1 MSTPR
6 PGPVVVVRGG
16 TEPTVVETAAV
27 IAQAVALGARADLVA
42 GSLAALRDARESVD
56 VATAS
61 PTSFGGR
68 LADPAPLRATTGWD
82 VHATPFWS
90 AEVRAARAAALEAFD
105 LAIGVAEQQE
115 RGMRLLAARLH
126 QAVRVY
132 DDADAA
138 ATALWQDSAL
148 LVAGGLSPVG
158 AAVAGVASVLAMGTV
173 GAWVSLKQG
182 RPSLYPFIT
191 SGQSLHPA
199 TIRALSRAI
208 GVFDVDRPWY
218 QMPTV
223 GNGASVLRGLLQPLR
238 DRFLRDPEV
247 RLVDPTYDLPTPTD
261 VRSAL
266 GAVEALKTDSTLSI
280 QRIVKDDGTPTW
292 VVAIPGTQPFNLR
305 SVFNMTSNYQLM
317 DDDPAVRAQ
326 ADSARAVMDAMR
338 QAGISP
344 DDDVVLVGHSQGGI
358 IASTV
363 AAATVGTY
371 NVRHV
376 VTAGS
381 PIGGHDLPPG
391 VKGTHFETQGEG
403 ISDTDG
409 AENRATAHQV
419 TVTGAF
425 VAPGGGPTAEW
436 PHSVPF
442 HQEVLDAAVEVGD
455 RGLEEHLTG
464 FEALLDGEADEPLVY
479 EARLVP
485 DPDTTFCIG
494 DVAIPRSLTPPWLP
508 GTPLPGAPGVP
519 LLGVPSPAPP
529 SLPGLPGFPA
539 TGGPGVGDLTAPGPD
554 GAGDGTGDGESR

>member
-1 MSTPR
+1 MSGAA
-6 PGPVVVVRGG
+6 PGPAVVVRGG

-27 IAQAVALGARADLVA
+27 VAQAVALGARADLVA
-42 GSLAALRDARESVD
+42 GSLAALRDARESVE
-56 VATAS
+56 VVTAS

-68 LADPAPLRATTGWD
+68 LAGPAPLRATTGWD

-90 AEVRAARAAALEAFD
+90 ADVRAARAAALEAFD
-105 LAIGVAEQQE
+105 LAIGVADEQE
-115 RGMRLLAARLH
+115 RGLRDLAERVH

-138 ATALWQDSAL
+138 TAALWQDAAL
-148 LVAGGLSPVG
+148 LVAGGLNPVG
-158 AAVAGVASVLAMGTV
+158 AAAAGIAGLLAMGTV

-199 TIRALSRAI
+199 TIRALSRAV
-208 GVFDVDRPWY
+208 GVLDVDRPWY

-247 RLVDPTYDLPTPTD
+247 RLVDPSSDLPTPTD

-266 GAVEALKTDSTLSI
+266 GAVEALEKDSTLSI
-280 QRIVKDDGTPTW
+280 QRIVKDDGTLTW
-292 VVAIPGTQPFNLR
+292 VVAIPGTQLLNPG

-326 ADSARAVMDAMR
+326 ADSARAVLEAMR
-338 QAGISP
+338 QAGIAP

-371 NVRHV
+371 TVRHV

-381 PIGGHDLPPG
+381 PVAGHALPPG
-391 VKGTHFETQGEG
+391 VKGTHIETQGEG

-409 AENRATAHQV
+409 AENRATADQV

-425 VAPGGGPTAEW
+425 MAPGGGPTTEW
-436 PHSVPF
+436 PHSVRH
-442 HQEVLDAAVEVGD
+442 HQETLDAAVEVGD
-455 RGLEEHLTG
+455 RGLEEHLDDV
-464 FEALLDGEADEPLVY
+464 ERWLDGEADEPLVY

-494 DVAIPRSLTPPWLP
+494 DVAVPRSLTPPWAP
-508 GTPLPGAPGVP
+508 GTPFPGAPGVP
-519 LLGVPSPAPP
+519 FPGVPT
-529 SLPGLPGFPA
+529 PGA
-539 TGGPGVGDLTAPGPD
+539 PGVPGIPSTGTQGAGDLTAPGPD
-554 GAGDGTGDGESR
+554 GGGGEDDAR

>member
-1 MSTPR
+1 MSGAA
-6 PGPVVVVRGG
+6 PGPAVVVRGG

-27 IAQAVALGARADLVA
+27 VAQAVALGARADLVA
-42 GSLAALRDARESVD
+42 GSLAALRDARESVE
-56 VATAS
+56 VVTAS

-68 LADPAPLRATTGWD
+68 LAGPAPLRATTGWD

-105 LAIGVAEQQE
+105 LAIGVADEQE
-115 RGMRLLAARLH
+115 RGLRDLAERVH

-138 ATALWQDSAL
+138 TAALWQDAAL
-148 LVAGGLSPVG
+148 LVAGGLNPVG
-158 AAVAGVASVLAMGTV
+158 AAAAGIAGLLAMGTV

-199 TIRALSRAI
+199 TIRALSRAV
-208 GVFDVDRPWY
+208 GVLDVDRPWY

-247 RLVDPTYDLPTPTD
+247 RLVDPSSDLPTPTD

-266 GAVEALKTDSTLSI
+266 GAVEALEKDSTLSI
-280 QRIVKDDGTPTW
+280 QRIVKDDGTLTW
-292 VVAIPGTQPFNLR
+292 VVAIPGTQLLNPG

-326 ADSARAVMDAMR
+326 ADSARAVLEAMR
-338 QAGISP
+338 QAGIAP

-371 NVRHV
+371 TVRHV

-381 PIGGHDLPPG
+381 PVAGHALPPG
-391 VKGTHFETQGEG
+391 VKGTHIETQGEG

-409 AENRATAHQV
+409 AENRATADQV

-425 VAPGGGPTAEW
+425 MAPGGGPTTEW
-436 PHSVPF
+436 PHSVRH
-442 HQEVLDAAVEVGD
+442 HQETLDAAVEVGD
-455 RGLEEHLTG
+455 RGLEEHLDDV
-464 FEALLDGEADEPLVY
+464 ERWLDGEADEPLVY

-494 DVAIPRSLTPPWLP
+494 DVAVPRSLTPPWAP
-508 GTPLPGAPGVP
+508 GTPFPGAPGVP
-519 LLGVPSPAPP
+519 FPGVPT
-529 SLPGLPGFPA
+529 PGA
-539 TGGPGVGDLTAPGPD
+539 PGVPGIPSTGTQGAGDLTAPGPD
-554 GAGDGTGDGESR
+554 GGGGEDDAR

>member
-1 MSTPR
+1 MSDPR
-6 PGPVVVVRGG
+6 PAPVVVVRGG
-16 TEPTVVETAAV
+16 TEATAVETGAV
-27 IAQAVALGARADLVA
+27 IAQAVALGSRADLVA
-42 GSLAALRDARESVD
+42 GTVAALRDARDAVD
-56 VATAS
+56 VATAT
-61 PTSFGGR
+61 PTAFGGR
-68 LADPAPLRATTGWD
+68 FAAPAPAPFPAASGWS
-82 VHATPFWS
+82 VHATPYWS

-115 RGMRLLAARLH
+115 GGLRFLAARLH

-132 DDADAA
+132 DDADADA
-138 ATALWQDSAL
+138 AALWQDAAL

-158 AAVAGVASVLAMGTV
+158 AAVAGVASVLAVGTV

-247 RLVDPTYDLPTPTD
+247 RLVDPSYDLPTPTD

-280 QRIVKDDGTPTW
+280 QKIVKDDGTPTW

-326 ADSARAVMDAMR
+326 ADSARAVLEAMR
-338 QAGISP
+338 QAGIAP

-371 NVRHV
+371 AVRHV

-391 VKGTHFETQGEG
+391 VKGTHLETQGEG

-409 AENRATAHQV
+409 AENRATADQV

-455 RGLEEHLTG
+455 RGLEEHLTDV
-464 FEALLDGEADEPLVY
+464 ERLLDGVADEPLVY

-485 DPDTTFCIG
+485 DPDTTFCVG
-494 DVAIPRSLTPPWLP
+494 DVAVPRSLTPPWAP
-508 GTPLPGAPGVP
+508 GTPFPGAPGVP
-519 LLGVPSPAPP
+519 FPGTPGTTSRGV
-529 SLPGLPGFPA
+529 PGLPWL
-539 TGGPGVGDLTAPGPD
+539 GGPTEGDVTAPGVEGGGEV
-554 GAGDGTGDGESR
+554 GARSL

>member
-1 MSTPR
+1 MSGAA
-6 PGPVVVVRGG
+6 PGPAVVVRGG

-27 IAQAVALGARADLVA
+27 VAQAVALGARADLVA
-42 GSLAALRDARESVD
+42 GSLAALRDARESVE
-56 VATAS
+56 VVTAS

-68 LADPAPLRATTGWD
+68 LAGPAPLRATTGWD

-90 AEVRAARAAALEAFD
+90 ADVRAARAAALEAFD
-105 LAIGVAEQQE
+105 LAIGVADEQE
-115 RGMRLLAARLH
+115 RGLRDLAERVH

-138 ATALWQDSAL
+138 TAALWQDAAL
-148 LVAGGLSPVG
+148 LVAGGLNPVG
-158 AAVAGVASVLAMGTV
+158 AAAAGIAGLLAMGTV

-199 TIRALSRAI
+199 TIRALSRAV
-208 GVFDVDRPWY
+208 GVLDVDRPWY

-247 RLVDPTYDLPTPTD
+247 RLVDPSSDLPTPTD

-266 GAVEALKTDSTLSI
+266 GAVEALEKDSTLSI
-280 QRIVKDDGTPTW
+280 QRIVKDDGTLTW
-292 VVAIPGTQPFNLR
+292 VVAIPGTQLLNPG

-326 ADSARAVMDAMR
+326 ADSARAVLEAMR
-338 QAGISP
+338 QAGIAP

-371 NVRHV
+371 TVRHV

-381 PIGGHDLPPG
+381 PVAGHALPPG
-391 VKGTHFETQGEG
+391 VKGTHIETQGEG

-409 AENRATAHQV
+409 AENRATADQV

-425 VAPGGGPTAEW
+425 MAPGGGPTSEW
-436 PHSVPF
+436 PHSVRH
-442 HQEVLDAAVEVGD
+442 HQETLDAAVEVGD
-455 RGLEEHLTG
+455 RGLEEHLDDV
-464 FEALLDGEADEPLVY
+464 ERWLDGEADEPLVY

-494 DVAIPRSLTPPWLP
+494 DVAVPRSLTPPWAP
-508 GTPLPGAPGVP
+508 GTPFPGAPGVP
-519 LLGVPSPAPP
+519 FPGVPT
-529 SLPGLPGFPA
+529 PGA
-539 TGGPGVGDLTAPGPD
+539 PGVPGIPSTGTQGAGDLTAPGPD
-554 GAGDGTGDGESR
+554 GGGGEDDAR

>member
-1 MSTPR
+1 MSGAA

-27 IAQAVALGARADLVA
+27 VAQAVALGARADLVA
-42 GSLAALRDARESVD
+42 GSLAALRDARESVE
-56 VATAS
+56 VVTAS

-68 LADPAPLRATTGWD
+68 LAGPAPLRATTGWD

-105 LAIGVAEQQE
+105 LAIGVADEQE
-115 RGMRLLAARLH
+115 RGLRDLAERVH

-138 ATALWQDSAL
+138 AAALWQDAAL
-148 LVAGGLSPVG
+148 LVAGGLNPVG
-158 AAVAGVASVLAMGTV
+158 AAAAGIAGLLAMGTV

-199 TIRALSRAI
+199 TVRALSRAV
-208 GVFDVDRPWY
+208 GVLDVDRPWY

-238 DRFLRDPEV
+238 ERFLRDPEV
-247 RLVDPTYDLPTPTD
+247 RLVDPSSDLPTPTD

-266 GAVEALKTDSTLSI
+266 GAVEALEKDSTLSI

-292 VVAIPGTQPFNLR
+292 VVAIPGTQLLNPG

-326 ADSARAVMDAMR
+326 ADSARAVLEAMR
-338 QAGISP
+338 QAGIAP

-371 NVRHV
+371 TVRHV

-391 VKGTHFETQGEG
+391 VKGTHLETQGEG

-409 AENRATAHQV
+409 AENRATADQV

-425 VAPGGGPTAEW
+425 MAPGGGPTTEW
-436 PHSVPF
+436 PHSVRH
-442 HQEVLDAAVEVGD
+442 HQETLDAAVEVGD
-455 RGLEEHLTG
+455 RGLEEHLDDV
-464 FEALLDGEADEPLVY
+464 ERWLDGEADEPLVY

-494 DVAIPRSLTPPWLP
+494 DVAVPRSLTPPWAP
-508 GTPLPGAPGVP
+508 GTPFPGAPGVP
-519 LLGVPSPAPP
+519 TPGAPGVPGIPSP
-529 SLPGLPGFPA
+529 GTPA
-539 TGGPGVGDLTAPGPD
+539 AGDLTAPGPD
-554 GAGDGTGDGESR
+554 GGGGEDDAR